1 MLHASCFM
9 KMEEPTQKN
18 TPQKGPGIRT
28 MKTDVAEYLK
38 ETKPS
43 LLSILTR
50 EMKLDETMPE
60 PGYKLK
66 THPRWLSFLAVL
78 IIVLLF
84 AGGGYGI
91 FIYFKGGEGGNGGGI
106 IIPPKPIFATEKTRT
121 ILARDDADLLRNL
134 QTLGDENERDGLI
147 TKLDMR
153 MLETKEATPLT
164 PEVFLKIIGAKP
176 PSEFYANHTS
186 ALNTFL
192 YSDRGFSRFGMLL
205 GTRNGSRSLQQMLS
219 WEPTI
224 QRDLEPLFLGRLP
237 ESTVGVFTDKRYRN
251 INYRF
256 LALSRSEDLGIGYFL
271 FDVKKYFIITTSEKA
286 IEVIINRLFEAN

>member
-1 MLHASCFM
+1 MA
-9 KMEEPTQKN
+9 EEPTKE
-18 TPQKGPGIRT
+18 TAAKKGPGIRT

-50 EMKLDETMPE
+50 EMKPDGTAQE

-66 THPRWLSFLAVL
+66 THPRWLPLLAVL
-78 IIVLLF
+78 GIVLLL

-91 FIYFKGGEGGNGGGI
+91 FVYFKGGENGNGGSI
-106 IIPPKPIFATEKTRT
+106 IAPPKPIFATEKTRT
-121 ILARDDADLLRNL
+121 ILAREDADILRSL
-134 QTLGDENERDGLI
+134 QTLGDENERDGLV

-164 PEVFLKIIGAKP
+164 PEMFLKTIGAKP
-176 PSEFYANHTS
+176 PSEFYTNHTS
-186 ALNTFL
+186 ALHTFL
-192 YSDRGFSRFGMLL
+192 YSDRGFSRFGVLL
-205 GTRNGSRSLQQMLS
+205 ITRNGARSLQQMLS

-224 QRDLEPLFLGRLP
+224 QRDLEPMFLGRLP
-237 ESTVGVFTDKRYRN
+237 ESAVGVFTDKRYRN

-256 LALSRSEDLGIGYFL
+256 LPLSRSEDLGVGYFL
-271 FDVKKYFIITTSEKA
+271 FDVKKYVIITTSEKA